1 MYRSIIDIMISRIIN
16 KKISVLLISVLLF
29 TFCYLLLGDQHFSG
43 VNVIKE
49 TIKKELIKKKVG
61 EKIDQQA
68 KEGLS
73 SMKYYENKAN
83 VDSQLKKATDVVKED
98 VEEDA
103 ITTDKIDTPIFQRF
117 FDRLY
122 FSIQN
127 ATLLGYGDI
136 YPITN
141 ICKCFV
147 ILQSLFTISLI
158 VY

>member
-1 MYRSIIDIMISRIIN
+1 MISRIIKPYLN
-16 KKISVLLISVLLF
+16 RKIMVLLVSVLLF

-73 SMKYYENKAN
+73 SMQYYENKAN

-117 FDRLY
+117 FDRFY

-136 YPITN
+136 YPISN

>member
-1 MYRSIIDIMISRIIN
+1 MISRIIKPYLN
-16 KKISVLLISVLLF
+16 RKIIVLLVSVLLF

-73 SMKYYENKAN
+73 SMQYYENKAN

-103 ITTDKIDTPIFQRF
+103 ITTDKIDTPIFQRL

-136 YPITN
+136 YPISN

>member
-1 MYRSIIDIMISRIIN
+1 MISRIIKPYLN
-16 KKISVLLISVLLF
+16 RKIMVLLVSVLLF

-61 EKIDQQA
+61 EKIDHQA

-73 SMKYYENKAN
+73 SMQYYENKAN

-98 VEEDA
+98 VDEDA

-136 YPITN
+136 YPISN

>member
-1 MYRSIIDIMISRIIN
+1 MFHNYSKYLN
-16 KKISVLLISVLLF
+16 GKVSVLLLSVLLF
-29 TFCYLLLGDQHFSG
+29 SMCYLLLGDEHFSG
-43 VNVIKE
+43 VNIIKE

-61 EKIDQQA
+61 EKINEQT
-68 KEGLS
+68 KETFTNIN
-73 SMKYYENKAN
+73 YYKNKEN
-83 VDSQLKKATDVVKED
+83 VEQELKKATDVVKED
-98 VEEDA
+98 VEEEA
-103 ITTDKIDTPIFQRF
+103 ITKDKIDTPIFQRL
-117 FDRLY
+117 FDRFY

-136 YPITN
+136 YPVSN

>member
-1 MYRSIIDIMISRIIN
+1 M
-16 KKISVLLISVLLF
+16 VLLVSVLLF

-73 SMKYYENKAN
+73 SMQYYENKAN

-98 VEEDA
+98 VDEDA

-136 YPITN
+136 YPISN